1 MELHWYASMLLL
13 ISKNEVAML
22 YDKNHS
28 MVYLERKCV
37 FVGPLPA
44 PASAA
49 ANHERPADD
58 RHAGAGWPAA
68 PAGQY
73 VSDSKRAG
81 SAVAAERA
89 GGTRGT
95 GAAHGAELPPPA
107 QRRGRGPARYHPCQ
121 LQPYL
126 THLWLA
132 VSKPP
137 GCPPA

>member
-1 MELHWYASMLLL
+1 MELHCMLLCSKRL
-13 ISKNEVAML
+13 ISKNEVVML

-37 FVGPLPA
+37 FVGPQPA

-81 SAVAAERA
+81 SVAAAERA

-95 GAAHGAELPPPA
+95 GAAHGA
-107 QRRGRGPARYHPCQ
+107 
-121 LQPYL
+121 
-126 THLWLA
+126 
-132 VSKPP
+132 
-137 GCPPA
+137 